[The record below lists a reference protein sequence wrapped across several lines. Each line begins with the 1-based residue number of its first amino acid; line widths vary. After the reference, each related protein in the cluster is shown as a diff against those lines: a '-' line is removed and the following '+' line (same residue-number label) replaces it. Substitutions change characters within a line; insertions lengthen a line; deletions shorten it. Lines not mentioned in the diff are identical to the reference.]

1 MMRIKGIKTLAVFAL
16 ILGCFGAGAATAE
29 ASYTY
34 LEAEYINVDTDV
46 ASRIDDVD
54 TSARLDTDDD
64 YGFRVAGAWEV
75 YRNWHVFGEYSR
87 AKNDISFSGT
97 VLGTPLNSS
106 GDFDVVRWR
115 AGAGYGY
122 PVNDVL
128 DVYGRLSYDYIE
140 FDSVDLSGV
149 SQSLDTDDSGI
160 GAELGLRFR
169 PFEPLELFTYARYTD
184 VGDVNLGSNNSFDD
198 DTLFGFGARYSI
210 TDRIG
215 VQAGYEIGKIDTWAV
230 GARYSF

>member
-1 MMRIKGIKTLAVFAL
+1 MMRITGIRTLSVLAL
-16 ILGCFGAGAATAE
+16 SLGALGAGGASAE
-29 ASYTY
+29 VSYSY
-34 LEAEYINVDTDV
+34 VEADFINVDSDV
-46 ASRIDDVD
+46 SSRIEDVD

-64 YGFRVAGAWEV
+64 YGFRIAGAWQV
-75 YRNWHVFGEYSR
+75 YGNWHLFGEYSK

-97 VLGTPLNSS
+97 VLGTRINSS

-122 PVNDVL
+122 PLNEVV

-160 GAELGLRFR
+160 GGELGLRFK
-169 PFEPLELFTYARYTD
+169 PFEPVELYTYARYTD
-184 VGDVNLGSNNSFDD
+184 VGEVDLGSNNSFDD
-198 DTLFGFGARYSI
+198 DTLFGFGARFSF
-210 TDRIG
+210 TDMIG
-215 VQAGYEIGKIDTWAV
+215 VQAGYEVGKIDTWGV
-230 GARYSF
+230 GARLTF